1 VTSKFPAKF
10 ERISVGEIS
19 MNFQRASIWIFLA
32 SLLVGA
38 IGCTSEATRE
48 RQQQA
53 EARRKVAQEDEE
65 VQAKESSAEADH
77 AVMLQAQEKLDAVEQ
92 KRTNNVYAHSCRKVT
107 MASYALNASN
117 VDTSQ
122 CSAEQLKLE
131 QEAEKRQ
138 MFDKAFE
145 SVRDNSGRNAQ

>member
-1 VTSKFPAKF
+1 MTLRQAGNWIALGLFA
-10 ERISVGEIS
+10 ISL
-19 MNFQRASIWIFLA
+19 M
-32 SLLVGA
+32 
-38 IGCTSEATRE
+38 GCTSEAARE
-48 RQQQA
+48 RQQQREAARQIA
-53 EARRKVAQEDEE
+53 EEDQA
-65 VQAKESSAEADH
+65 VQDKQSTEFADR

-92 KRTNNVYAHSCRKVT
+92 KRTKNVYAHSCRKVT
-107 MASYALNASN
+107 MASYALNASS

-145 SVRDNSGRNAQ
+145 DAGVKNGRFEN